1 MRSAAL
7 VAAALLPGALSQGV
21 IKHVVVVMEENRS
34 FDHMLGNNPA
44 LKVDGVDG
52 TESVR
57 DCAAGTTTTT
67 TSTARTAT
75 ATVRR

>member
-1 MRSAAL
+1 MRYCAAL
-7 VAAALLPGALSQGV
+7 AAAAALLPGALGQGA

-52 TESVR
+52 SECVM
-57 DCAAGTTTTT
+57 
-67 TSTARTAT
+67 
-75 ATVRR
+75 RRWHHYYY